1 MDWTI
6 TGKDS
11 ISKIEIYF
19 NDNGEKLISRL
30 SKIIDMFEV
39 QKTKRTEEDFK
50 MEFTPII
57 IDVSKAIGVEFNAS
71 PLTPGEFVEEFK
83 KIYSEEKSFF
93 YPLIFF
99 PKYRQ
104 IAKGFLQLSC

>member
-6 TGKDS
+6 TGKDT

-71 PLTPGEFVEEFK
+71 YEKYVQSGRIDCFYQGIDLEYKVPGAIE
-83 KIYSEEKSFF
+83 
-93 YPLIFF
+93 
-99 PKYRQ
+99 
-104 IAKGFLQLSC
+104 A